1 MSPAER
7 TEAKE
12 SGRFNKL
19 RTRLTNEFQ
28 LAVLLSFGLL
38 ASITISG
45 MAIYRYSTGNL
56 LGGIVNMVI
65 AAALVGVLVFSLK
78 SHRVRLASLIF
89 VAIGVIGCIVST
101 TLLGRTGLFWSFV
114 VLWIN
119 FLLVTRQMAL
129 FANLSLVVALS
140 SQSWLFDS
148 APEQVT
154 FSVTSLLVTGYA
166 YLFSRRFNSQHDKL
180 EELATLDPL
189 TGTGN
194 RRLLR
199 RHMEKAINLYSR
211 NDWNTTLVVM
221 DLDRFKRV
229 NDQFGHEA
237 GDDVLERFCQH
248 VREHLRE
255 EDDLYRM
262 GGEEF
267 VLLLP
272 GMGDKE
278 ARRVMP
284 ELHERLSGTL
294 EGPGGP
300 VAFSAGVATIQPGED
315 WSRWLA
321 RADSAMYEAKR
332 AGRNRLS
339 FA

>member
-1 MSPAER
+1 MSP
-7 TEAKE
+7 EARSDASQADRLK
-12 SGRFNKL
+12 KL
-19 RTRLTNEFQ
+19 RVRLANEFQ
-28 LAVLLSFGLL
+28 LTVLLSFGLL
-38 ASITISG
+38 AALTISG
-45 MAIYRYSTGNL
+45 MAIYRFSSDNL
-56 LGGIVNMVI
+56 LGGIVNTAI
-65 AAALVGVLVFSLK
+65 AVAIVAVMIYSLK
-78 SHRVRLASLIF
+78 SRRVRLASLIF
-89 VAIGVIGCIVST
+89 VAIGVIGCVVST
-101 TLLGRTGLFWSFV
+101 SLLGRTGLFWSFV

-119 FLLVTRQMAL
+119 FLLVSRHMAL
-129 FANLSLVVALS
+129 FANLSVVVALS
-140 SQSWLFDS
+140 TQSWLFDS

-154 FSVTSLLVTGYA
+154 FCVTALLVTGYA
-166 YLFSRRFNSQHDKL
+166 YLFSTRFNRQHDRL

-194 RRLLR
+194 RRLLQ
-199 RHMEKAINLYSR
+199 RHMEKAISLFSR

-237 GDDVLERFCQH
+237 GDEVLERFCRH

-255 EDDLYRM
+255 QDDLYRM

-272 GMGDKE
+272 GMGEKE
-278 ARRVMP
+278 ARRAMP

-294 EGPGGP
+294 DGPDGP
-300 VAFSAGVATIQPGED
+300 VAFSAGVATLRPGED

>member
-1 MSPAER
+1 MS
-7 TEAKE
+7 TEGQSE
-12 SGRFNKL
+12 FGTSGRLNSL
-19 RTRLTNEFQ
+19 RARLANEFQ
-28 LAVLLSFGLL
+28 LTVLLSFELL
-38 ASITISG
+38 AVTTVGG
-45 MAIYRYSTGNL
+45 MAIYRFVTGNL
-56 LGGIVNMVI
+56 LGGIVNSTI
-65 AAALVGVLVFSLK
+65 AVALLGILVFSL
-78 SHRVRLASLIF
+78 SSRRVRLASLIF
-89 VAIGVIGCIVST
+89 VVIAVLGCIVST

-119 FLLVTRQMAL
+119 FLLISRQLAL
-129 FANLSLVVALS
+129 IANLCLVAALS
-140 SQSWLFDS
+140 GQSWLFDTG
-148 APEQVT
+148 PEQVA
-154 FSVTSLLVTGYA
+154 FSVASLLITGYA

-180 EELATLDPL
+180 EELATIDPL

-194 RRLLR
+194 RRLLQ

-237 GDDVLERFCQH
+237 GDEILERFCQH
-248 VREHLRE
+248 VREHLRD
-255 EDDLYRM
+255 EDGLYRM

-272 GMGDKE
+272 GMGEKE
-278 ARRVMP
+278 ARSAMP

-294 EGPGGP
+294 QGPDGP
-300 VAFSAGVATIQPGED
+300 VAFSAGVATIAPGED